1 MAIPLEQFVKSLE
14 DSGILAAGALEG
26 FLPPK
31 ASPKDAEELARELV
45 RQKKLTK
52 FQAEEIYK
60 GKGKALTLGNYLLME
75 KIGAGGMGQV
85 FKAEH
90 RRMHRMVAIK
100 LLPAAMTKD
109 HAAIAR
115 FEREVVAAAKVRHPN
130 IVAADDADQANGV
143 HFLVME
149 LVDGMDLSALV
160 KKNGPVSVDKAVNY
174 VLQVA
179 KGLEFAHG
187 EGIVH
192 RDIKPANLLLNK
204 QGTVKILDMGLA
216 RIDGE
221 AQKTELTSTGAVMGT
236 VDYMAPEQAVNS
248 KTADAR
254 ADIYAL
260 GCTLYFLLT
269 GKAAYDGDTMM
280 AKLLAHRNQPIPD
293 LHAARP
299 EVSDQLE
306 SVFKI
311 MVAKNVEDRY
321 QSMTAVIADLE
332 NCANGQM
339 VSPPSIASPESGLTN
354 FLQEIAAASI
364 SIDPRKTS
372 ADKRK
377 RLFPALS
384 GRGIAG
390 LQGKLLVGG
399 ILVASILFTVLIVG
413 LWPKVGTLTVTVNEA
428 DAEMQILGEGGK
440 VEFARKSSKGAN
452 TFAIA
457 PGKHQVKVQKD
468 GFETFTDRF
477 EIVNRGEKSIAANLV
492 PLKKNTVAS
501 GKRLETTLGGGK
513 PVEKA
518 KASAKPWESPEFMQW
533 VKSVAALPDERQLDA
548 VINKLKE
555 LNPGFDGKLF
565 AAPWKGSDPP
575 FVQEGKV
582 YEMLVY
588 IDDMGD
594 LSPLRAFSEIQYL
607 RCNHKRKTGR
617 RIDLSSLSGM
627 KIFSLACHVENLDLS
642 SVRGIVLTE
651 LSCFGG
657 GATDMTV
664 ISGMPLSALVVSGN
678 WDLTQLG
685 PLKGMPLTVF
695 CCDNTQVADLSPLSG
710 MSLKQLTCH
719 VSQVADLSPLK
730 GMPLEHLNC
739 DQTLVTDLSPLA
751 GMKLKKLSFTP
762 SPALKGVEAIRQ
774 MDSLV
779 EIGLSYDKLMPAKE
793 FWKKYDAGAFRSP

>member
-1 MAIPLEQFVKSLE
+1 MAIPLEQFVKNLE
-14 DSGILAAGALEG
+14 DSGVLAAGALAG
-26 FLPPK
+26 FLPPT

-45 RQKKLTK
+45 RQKKLTR

-60 GKGKALTLGNYLLME
+60 GKGKALALGNYVLMK

-100 LLPAAMTKD
+100 LLPAATTKD
-109 HAAIAR
+109 NAAIAR
-115 FEREVVAAAKVRHPN
+115 FEREVMAAAKVRHPN
-130 IVAADDADQANGV
+130 IVAADDADQANGI

-149 LVDGMDLSALV
+149 LVEGSDLAALV
-160 KKNGPVSVDKAVNY
+160 KKNGPIPVDKAVNY
-174 VLQVA
+174 ILQVA
-179 KGLEFAHG
+179 RGLEFAHG

-216 RIDGE
+216 RIHGE
-221 AQKTELTSTGAVMGT
+221 AEKTELTSTGAVMGT

-254 ADIYAL
+254 ADVYAL

-269 GKAAYDGDTMM
+269 GKAVYNGDTMM
-280 AKLLAHRNQPIPD
+280 AKLLAHRDQPIPD
-293 LHAARP
+293 LQASCP
-299 EVSDQLE
+299 QVSDQLE
-306 SVFKI
+306 AVFKT
-311 MVAKNVEDRY
+311 MVAKNIEDRY

-332 NCANGQM
+332 NCASGLAVN
-339 VSPPSIASPESGLTN
+339 PPSFASSEVGLTN
-354 FLQEIAAASI
+354 FFQEIAVASH
-364 SIDPRKTS
+364 SIDPRKAS

-377 RLFPALS
+377 HRSPVLS
-384 GRGIAG
+384 GRGITEH
-390 LQGKLLVGG
+390 QGKLLIGG
-399 ILVASILFTVLIVG
+399 ILVALTLLTVLVAG
-413 LWPKVGTLTVTVNEA
+413 LWPRDGTLIVTVNEA
-428 DAEMQILGEGGK
+428 DAEVQILGEGGK
-440 VEFARKSSKGAN
+440 IEFARKSSKGAN

-457 PGKHQVKVQKD
+457 PGKHLVKVQKN
-468 GFETFTDRF
+468 GFETFTDNF

-492 PLKKNTVAS
+492 PLKKPAVAS
-501 GKRLETTLGGGK
+501 GSALEPPMVGGQ
-513 PVEKA
+513 PVEKP
-518 KASAKPWESPEFMQW
+518 KASAKPWESPEFTQW
-533 VKSVAALPDERQLDA
+533 VKSVAALPDEKRLEA
-548 VINKLKE
+548 VIMKLKE

-575 FVQEGKV
+575 YVQEGKV
-582 YEMLVY
+582 YEMLIY
-588 IDDMGD
+588 IDDLGD

-617 RIDLSSLSGM
+617 RINFSPLSGM
-627 KIFSLACHVENLDLS
+627 KILSLACHVENLDLS
-642 SVRGIVLTE
+642 SVRGIVLSE
-651 LSCFGG
+651 LACFGG
-657 GATDMTV
+657 GATDLTV

-695 CCDNTQVADLSPLSG
+695 ACDNTQVSDLSPLSG
-710 MSLKQLTCH
+710 MPLKQLTFH

-739 DQTLVTDLSPLA
+739 DRTLVSDFTPLA
-751 GMKLKKLSFTP
+751 GMKLKRLTFTP
-762 SPALKGVEAIRQ
+762 SPNLKGVQAIRQ
-774 MDSLV
+774 MDSLA
-779 EIGLSYDKLMPAKE
+779 EIGTAYDKLMPAKE
-793 FWKKYDAGAFRSP
+793 FWKKNDEGAFRSP